1 MSSDFD
7 ESASTDVAS
16 TDADM
21 DTVIQSP
28 GANILSELGEA
39 SGQASPKQHVGGRDA
54 MLSSQGQTSK
64 DSSRLSTGDCNLLL
78 NPPVNAAYELWL
90 QKRNTAKKGLCW
102 SFLDKVHSSKGM
114 YPEVWRCIGCWPDV
128 ALFNVS
134 YEATKDAAK
143 LPPSSCF
150 PVSKG
155 CFPLCARMF
164 KCAFY
169 LLLHPKPTVKNSF
182 LC

>member
-1 MSSDFD
+1 MW
-7 ESASTDVAS
+7 
-16 TDADM
+16 
-21 DTVIQSP
+21 
-28 GANILSELGEA
+28 
-39 SGQASPKQHVGGRDA
+39 GRDA

-143 LPPSSCF
+143 LPAGIMRYGKAAEPN
-150 PVSKG
+150 SKHKAVTG
-155 CFPLCARMF
+155 TSKFS
-164 KCAFY
+164 
-169 LLLHPKPTVKNSF
+169 LLLRGINILDT
-182 LC
+182 

>member
-16 TDADM
+16 TDAGM
-21 DTVIQSP
+21 AIVMQSP

-143 LPPSSCF
+143 LPAGIMRYGKAVEPN
-150 PVSKG
+150 SKHKAVTG
-155 CFPLCARMF
+155 TSKFS
-164 KCAFY
+164 
-169 LLLHPKPTVKNSF
+169 LLLRGINILDT
-182 LC
+182 